1 MGRLIPAGTGLAR
14 YRNLRIQAGGGEQ
27 ESAQASQPEDEAVEI
42 QEAA

>member
-14 YRNLRIQAGGGEQ
+14 YRNIRMVVDSTDAEYQSMHVAKEPLE
-27 ESAQASQPEDEAVEI
+27 E